1 MSTWAWVVAAGL
13 VAFATKFLGYLLP
26 GRWLE
31 NPRVARVSNAVT
43 IGLLSSLVL
52 TNTLADGR
60 RLHLDARLVALVAG
74 VVALRLKAPFIV
86 VVLVGAVSAA
96 LVRLAGWG

>member
-1 MSTWAWVVAAGL
+1 MSTWGWVVVAGL
-13 VAFATKFLGYLLP
+13 VAVATKLLGYLLP
-26 GRWLE
+26 ARWLE
-31 NPRVARVSNAVT
+31 SPRVARVSNAVT

-52 TNTLADGR
+52 MNTLASGP
-60 RLHLDARLVALVAG
+60 RLRLDARVVALVAG
-74 VVALRLKAPFIV
+74 VVALKLRAPFVV

>member
-1 MSTWAWVVAAGL
+1 MSTWAWVVAAGV

-26 GRWLE
+26 ARWLE
-31 NPRVARVSNAVT
+31 HPRVARVSNAVT

-52 TNTLADGR
+52 MNTLADGSGLR
-60 RLHLDARLVALVAG
+60 VDARVAALAAG
-74 VVALRLKAPFIV
+74 VVALLLRAPFIV
-86 VVLVGAVSAA
+86 VVVVGAVAAA